1 MYNHIGS
8 IWSAGVRLGTGNII
22 FILFYV
28 AFFVCFL
35 LYSFFVF
42 VENHIESEGRAS
54 MILVFVL
61 CVIVFVS

>member
-1 MYNHIGS
+1 M
-8 IWSAGVRLGTGNII
+8 RLGTGNII

-42 VENHIESEGRAS
+42 VENHIESEGKYDFS
-54 MILVFVL
+54 ICFMCNCICF
-61 CVIVFVS
+61 IVFLYLFRIFVVFA